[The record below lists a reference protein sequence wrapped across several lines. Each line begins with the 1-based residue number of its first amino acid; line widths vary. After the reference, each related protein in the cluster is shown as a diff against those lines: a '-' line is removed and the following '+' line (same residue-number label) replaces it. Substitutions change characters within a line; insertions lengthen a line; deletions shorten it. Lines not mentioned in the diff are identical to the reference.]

1 MGKTK
6 ELSQDLRDRI
16 VDLHKS
22 GMGYKNISKLLGI
35 KVTTIGAIKAHVE
48 ARLKYAND
56 HLKDVQSDWKK
67 VLWSDETKIE
77 LFGLNSTHHV
87 WRKKNAAYDPRN
99 TVPTVKHGG
108 GNIMFWGCFTAKG
121 TGLLHRIT
129 GKMDGAM
136 YRAVLR
142 DNLLPSARKLKMGRG
157 WVFQRDN
164 DPKDTAKA
172 TKEWLKKNH
181 IKHCSPALEYLFIN
195 CRPFYSPREFASFIL
210 ASVYITTDA
219 DVREAQRTLA
229 DCIQQVERTYPDA
242 LVIVLGDFNQSNLS
256 YELPGYKQ
264 FIKCPTR
271 AENTLDH
278 CYTTVKDA
286 YWAIPR
292 AALGLS
298 DHVMV
303 HLIPTYRQKLKLI
316 KPSVSTTKRW
326 TSEAVEELRTCLDT
340 TDWDM
345 FKGATH
351 DLDEYTDTWTS
362 YIHFC
367 EERILPT
374 RTRVSYSND
383 KPWFTPKLRQIR
395 KEKEAALKSGD
406 RDCYREAKY
415 RFSKEL
421 RRAKSVYSEKLQQ
434 QFTANDSASVWR
446 GLRQIT
452 DYRPQAS
459 KGQDDKAL
467 CQSLSL
473 HYARFDTSS
482 AMPNTSPPPSVTAPM
497 DLTPSKAVPSSSPP
511 PLTIT
516 HHQSSPPPFTNSEQ
530 DVRRQFARL
539 NPRKAP
545 GPDGVS
551 PSTLRH
557 CAEELTPVFT
567 DIFNS
572 SLESC
577 QVPACLKTSTIVPVP
592 KKPWITGLN
601 DYRPVALT
609 SVVMKSLE
617 RLILPHLKSI
627 TTPLLDP
634 LQFAYRANRS
644 VDDAVNLALHS
655 ILQHLDSPGT
665 YARILFV
672 DFSSAF
678 NTIRPALL
686 QDKLSQLSVPDSL
699 CRWITH
705 FLTDRRQYVR
715 LGKTVSDSVS
725 ISTGSP
731 QGCVL
736 SPLLFSLYTNCCT
749 SSHQSVKLIKFAD
762 DTTLIELISNG
773 DETAYRR
780 EVARLVSWCGHNNL
794 QLNAQKTVEMIVDFR
809 KVTAPLPPLALMD
822 SPITIADSFR
832 FLGTTI
838 TRDLK
843 WEPTISS
850 LIKKAQ
856 QRMFF
861 LRKLRKLKLPP
872 RMLAQFYTA
881 IIESI
886 LTSSL
891 TMWYADATVRDR
903 LRLQR
908 VMRAAKKVIGCRL
921 PSIQDLYISRT
932 RRRAG
937 RITADP
943 SHPGH
948 GLFSPLPSGRRLRSI
963 RTKTS
968 RYTNSFFPSAIRLLN
983 TK

>member
-1 MGKTK
+1 MDELKK
-6 ELSQDLRDRI
+6 ETPDSALLLEGFQLFRADRDLALSGERAGGGVCFYI
-16 VDLHKS
+16 
-22 GMGYKNISKLLGI
+22 N
-35 KVTTIGAIKAHVE
+35 
-48 ARLKYAND
+48 
-56 HLKDVQSDWKK
+56 SDWCTD
-67 VLWSDETKIE
+67 V
-77 LFGLNSTHHV
+77 
-87 WRKKNAAYDPRN
+87 
-99 TVPTVKHGG
+99 TV
-108 GNIMFWGCFTAKG
+108 I
-121 TGLLHRIT
+121 
-129 GKMDGAM
+129 
-136 YRAVLR
+136 
-142 DNLLPSARKLKMGRG
+142 S
-157 WVFQRDN
+157 Q
-164 DPKDTAKA
+164 
-172 TKEWLKKNH
+172 
-181 IKHCSPALEYLFIN
+181 HCSPAVEYLFIN
-195 CRPFYSPREFASFIL
+195 CRPFYSPHA
-210 ASVYITTDA
+210 DA
-219 DVREAQRTLA
+219 REAQRTLA

-242 LVIVLGDFNQSNLS
+242 LVIVLGDFNRSNLR
-256 YELPGYKQ
+256 YELPRYKQ

-286 YWAIPR
+286 YRAIPR
-292 AALGLS
+292 AVLGLS

-303 HLIPTYRQKLKLI
+303 HLIPTYRQKLKLT

-351 DLDEYTDTWTS
+351 DLDEYTDTVTS

-367 EERILPT
+367 EECILPM

-383 KPWFTPKLRQIR
+383 KPWFTPRLRQIR

-415 RFSKEL
+415 WFSKEL

-459 KGQDDKAL
+459 KDHL
-467 CQSLSL
+467 
-473 HYARFDTSS
+473 
-482 AMPNTSPPPSVTAPM
+482 PP
-497 DLTPSKAVPSSSPP
+497 VPPPP
-511 PLTIT
+511 PL
-516 HHQSSPPPFTNSEQ
+516 H
-530 DVRRQFARL
+530 
-539 NPRKAP
+539 
-545 GPDGVS
+545 S
-551 PSTLRH
+551 PS
-557 CAEELTPVFT
+557 LTIN
-567 DIFNS
+567 IFNS

-577 QVPACLKTSTIVPVP
+577 QVPACLKTSIIVPVP
-592 KKPWITGLN
+592 KKPRITGLN

-609 SVVMKSLE
+609 S
-617 RLILPHLKSI
+617 
-627 TTPLLDP
+627 
-634 LQFAYRANRS
+634 FAYRANRS

-686 QDKLSQLSVPDSL
+686 QDKLSQLSVPASL

-725 ISTGSP
+725 ISPGSP

-762 DTTLIELISNG
+762 DTTLIGLISNG

-822 SPITIADSFR
+822 SPITSVDSFR

-861 LRKLRKLKLPP
+861 LRQLRKLKLPP

-881 IIESI
+881 NIESI
-886 LTSSL
+886 LTSSI
-891 TMWYADATVRDR
+891 TVWYAGATVRDR

-908 VMRAAKKVIGCRL
+908 VVHAAEKVIGCRL

-932 RRRAG
+932 RRCAG

-968 RYTNSFFPSAIRLLN
+968 RYMNSFFPSAIRLLN